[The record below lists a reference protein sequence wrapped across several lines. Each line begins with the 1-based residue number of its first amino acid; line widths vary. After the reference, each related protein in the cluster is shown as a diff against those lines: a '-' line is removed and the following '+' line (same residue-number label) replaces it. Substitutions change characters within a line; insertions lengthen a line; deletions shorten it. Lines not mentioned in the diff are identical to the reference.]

1 MAVPKYGNQ
10 VTGAAVD
17 KMVVLKVIG
26 LIKDAPFHRCKLAID
41 VSWVNLIRLSS
52 IYAHSTIKTSVLSV
66 IELW

>member
-1 MAVPKYGNQ
+1 MCIDDVRMTGRPILAMDCYFCGNQ

-41 VSWVNLIRLSS
+41 VSWVNLVS
-52 IYAHSTIKTSVLSV
+52 
-66 IELW
+66 